1 MTDIDAQKKQELQL
15 ARMAE
20 TDAMTG
26 LYNRFEFEGS
36 IKKYLMDGSQIT
48 RIGIMILDMDA
59 FKNVNDLY
67 DRMFGDEILR
77 LTAGNIS
84 CYAP

>member
-1 MTDIDAQKKQELQL
+1 MFAGMITNLGKEKQIDH
-15 ARMAE
+15 
-20 TDAMTG
+20 MTG

-67 DRMFGDEILR
+67 DRMFGDR
-77 LTAGNIS
+77 S
-84 CYAP
+84 CG